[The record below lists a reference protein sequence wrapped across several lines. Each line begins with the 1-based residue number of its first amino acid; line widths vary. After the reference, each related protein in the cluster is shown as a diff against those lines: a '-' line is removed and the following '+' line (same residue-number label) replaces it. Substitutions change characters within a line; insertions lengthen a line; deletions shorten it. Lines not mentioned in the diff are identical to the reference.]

1 MGGRIHQMATM
12 QRLMEVRG
20 AAAIFS
26 LADVQIRLQAIVG
39 PMGGV
44 KPYPQLKD
52 PINYYMHLYMRRMNR
67 LELLI
72 K

>member
-26 LADVQIRLQAIVG
+26 LADVQIRLQAIAG
-39 PMGGV
+39 PMGGEAV
-44 KPYPQLKD
+44 P
-52 PINYYMHLYMRRMNR
+52 PIERPH
-67 LELLI
+67 